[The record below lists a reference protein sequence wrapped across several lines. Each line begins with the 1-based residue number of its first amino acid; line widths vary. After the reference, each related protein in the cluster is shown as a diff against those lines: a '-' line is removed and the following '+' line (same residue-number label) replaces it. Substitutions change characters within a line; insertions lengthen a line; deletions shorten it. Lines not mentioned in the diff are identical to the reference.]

1 MSELENLESSLLA
14 SRKISDYLKN
24 FSQTQ
29 WVRIIKASIILGI
42 QDLERNHSIGGNINH
57 LFSKDIEDIVVRN
70 EQETIFK

>member
-29 WVRIIKASIILGI
+29 WIRIIKASIILGI
-42 QDLERNHSIGGNINH
+42 
-57 LFSKDIEDIVVRN
+57 
-70 EQETIFK
+70 